1 MINYEW
7 YHHSLSFMIPNHDWW
22 QFMISGVSWLWS
34 CCTWGRPAWLHHDW
48 RTDMICPGRTWH
60 REKHHGESWE
70 SSSWCSWKYQRDH
83 QNWNWN
89 NHWYSGTIYVV
100 DETFKGKLDNRQ
112 MVSTHPIN
120 MGLYLT
126 INDRLVSNSKWLKT
140 IQVKISRII
149 DICHDIP
156 WYT

>member
-1 MINYEW
+1 MNDIIIHYHSWYLTMIDDNSWSLACPDSDLAALGADLLDFTMIGELIW
-7 YHHSLSFMIPNHDWW
+7 YALGELDI
-22 QFMISGVSWLWS
+22 GK
-34 CCTWGRPAWLHHDW
+34 
-48 RTDMICPGRTWH
+48 
-60 REKHHGESWE
+60 KHHGESWE

-83 QNWNWN
+83 QNCNWN